1 MWIILRCLTKIKRF
15 SGSCKMVSGN
25 FDEWLF
31 LVDKLETVKRRTN
44 EQQTEVY
51 DLLFTYSPIHLSP
64 EKGQTEIQSGL
75 FCSINDLRF
84 AG

>member
-31 LVDKLETVKRRTN
+31 LVDKLEKVC
-44 EQQTEVY
+44 
-51 DLLFTYSPIHLSP
+51 FHA
-64 EKGQTEIQSGL
+64 KGQAEIQPGL
-75 FCSINDLRF
+75 FSSIY
-84 AG
+84 